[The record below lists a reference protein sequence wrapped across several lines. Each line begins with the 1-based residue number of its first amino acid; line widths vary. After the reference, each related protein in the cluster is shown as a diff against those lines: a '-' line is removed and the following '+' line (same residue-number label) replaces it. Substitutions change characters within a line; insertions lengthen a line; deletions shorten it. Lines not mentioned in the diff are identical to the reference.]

1 MGWPQCAR
9 FRQEKCVKQ
18 FLSRTRLLC
27 LALTQVVAPVVA
39 SRTPTAS
46 PEMRVFLRK
55 WKY

>member
-27 LALTQVVAPVVA
+27 LALTEVVAPVVA
-39 SRTPTAS
+39 SRTPS

>member
-27 LALTQVVAPVVA
+27 LALTEVVAPVVA
-39 SRTPTAS
+39 SRTPS
-46 PEMRVFLRK
+46 PERRVLVRT